1 MTIPKIQSNPEK
13 TVGDDSNHIAI
24 PIFIVFRALG
34 IESDKKIIEYITGDT
49 NPEPSSIEYQINTI
63 LYNSLMDGDYILS

>member
-13 TVGDDSNHIAI
+13 TVGDDSNHIDI
-24 PIFIVFRALG
+24 TIFIVFRALG